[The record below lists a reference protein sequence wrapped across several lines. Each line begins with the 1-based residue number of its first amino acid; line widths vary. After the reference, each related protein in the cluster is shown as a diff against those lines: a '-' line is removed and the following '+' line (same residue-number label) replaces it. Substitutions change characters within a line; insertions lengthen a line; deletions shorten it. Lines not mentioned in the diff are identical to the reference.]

1 MGFGSS
7 ASEVVLFI
15 GSILVAV
22 SVSGALGIAS
32 IHMAAGF
39 KDKGEILKDKLSTDF
54 EIINDPE
61 NIPVVGGSYVFYIK
75 NTGHK
80 SFYFNSDTVS
90 VIIDGQVISSSNLV
104 FSSSNGASLRRSEV
118 GQILVNSSLSAGYHT
133 IKVVLHNGV
142 SKEMTFKV

>member
-7 ASEVVLFI
+7 ATEVVLFI

-22 SVSGALGIAS
+22 SISGVLGIAS
-32 IHMAAGF
+32 INMAAGF

-61 NIPVVGGSYVFYIK
+61 NIPVISGNYVFYIK
-75 NTGHK
+75 NTGNK
-80 SFYFNSDTVS
+80 NFYFNSDTVS
-90 VIIDGQVISSSNLV
+90 VIIDGQIVSPSLLI
-104 FSSSNGASLRRSEV
+104 FSSSDGVSLKRSEV
-118 GQILVNSSLSAGYHT
+118 GQILVNSTLSTGYHT

-142 SKEMTFKV
+142 SREMTFRV